1 MEAGLVGAR
10 RGIRLVGPGFGEVR
24 DRVVD
29 RLVLQASTRHLVYC
43 SALPF
48 IAVLN
53 KMLYDFV
60 DVGRN
65 GNVIASDDVATDE
78 AVVPGILD
86 GLSLGR

>member
-1 MEAGLVGAR
+1 MEAGLVGVR
-10 RGIRLVGPGFGEVR
+10 RVTLPVVWSLGEVR
-24 DRVVD
+24 DLVVD
-29 RLVLQASTRHLVYC
+29 RLVLQASARHLVYC

-60 DVGRN
+60 DVGRD